1 MTGARDRV
9 DPNTPGL
16 PVIPDPTGT
25 MGTRG
30 ANRDAMVQHLEDDT
44 WVDTLISEAYA
55 DAWAGRTSAHHT
67 RKHVNRRM
75 KTLFHVGSDEDRP
88 EGFDT
93 ATLFSLTTQGR
104 VCQAVAGEAGAR

>member
-1 MTGARDRV
+1 
-9 DPNTPGL
+9 
-16 PVIPDPTGT
+16 

-30 ANRDAMVQHLEDDT
+30 ANRDAMVQHLEDDA

-75 KTLFHVGSDEDRP
+75 RTLFHVGADDDRP

-93 ATLFSLTTQGR
+93 ATLFSFDDVDGSSLWASPTLSMLRASSRCTR
-104 VCQAVAGEAGAR
+104 R

>member
-1 MTGARDRV
+1 
-9 DPNTPGL
+9 
-16 PVIPDPTGT
+16 

-55 DAWAGRTSAHHT
+55 DTWAGRTSAHHT

-75 KTLFHVGSDEDRP
+75 RTLFHVGADDDRP

-93 ATLFSLTTQGR
+93 ATLYSFDDVDGFLEHPNADGSVLATCSAAPWPRRLPG
-104 VCQAVAGEAGAR
+104 